1 MPLWLR
7 KIQILLREGGLIF
20 NNKIRDILVEIGR
33 LQNFVAD
40 SEYLFDIGR
49 LDAVWRKVKLS
60 VPTYVFEAQVGGD
73 LYHALAKLKHA
84 FDIWNSHIFI
94 VASQTDIGKVDNL
107 LVGTFHEIEP
117 RLGFIELGKVEE
129 LYKRKRDYLALEEEL
144 GIYKDYLGR

>member
-107 LVGTFHEIEP
+107 LVGTFREIEP

>member
-60 VPTYVFEAQVGGD
+60 VPTYVFEVQVGGD

-107 LVGTFHEIEP
+107 LVGTFREIEP